1 MEEEGALGQTEFDAA
16 LLVVATAAAAAAA
29 GGGGGVPAA
38 VESNAAAAA
47 EQIPGVGVKV
57 AEVELPVVGE
67 PAVVDVAGV
76 ERPGHGLLVHRRRRL
91 GADLADAEKQFCSMC
106 VEQVRLVWEDR
117 KIEVL

>member
-16 LLVVATAAAAAAA
+16 LLVVATAAAAAA
-29 GGGGGVPAA
+29 GGGGVPAA
-38 VESNAAAAA
+38 VESNAAA

-117 KIEVL
+117 KIEVI

>member
-16 LLVVATAAAAAAA
+16 LLVVATAAAAAA

-38 VESNAAAAA
+38 VESNAAAA

>member
-16 LLVVATAAAAAAA
+16 LLVVATAAAAA

-38 VESNAAAAA
+38 VESNAAAA

>member
-16 LLVVATAAAAAAA
+16 LLVVATAAAAA

-38 VESNAAAAA
+38 VESNAAAA

-117 KIEVL
+117 KIEVI